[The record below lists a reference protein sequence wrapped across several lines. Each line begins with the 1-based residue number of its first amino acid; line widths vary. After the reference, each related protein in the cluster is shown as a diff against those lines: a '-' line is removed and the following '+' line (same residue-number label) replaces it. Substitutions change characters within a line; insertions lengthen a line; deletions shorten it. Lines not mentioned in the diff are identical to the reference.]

1 MLWKRE
7 KNEAHLG
14 RYGKERKKEQKEM
27 KIITGI
33 SGETLGKDMKAVMAL
48 VTQVAISAKPA

>member
-1 MLWKRE
+1 
-7 KNEAHLG
+7 
-14 RYGKERKKEQKEM
+14 M